1 MDAGGRERAGALMA
15 AVTLTGL
22 TALVTLPLA
31 FALLRNGSTTAA
43 LVALAPVLLVALVTV
58 GRLVV
63 PPDGDEQDPPP
74 GSHEAL

>member
-1 MDAGGRERAGALMA
+1 MDAGGRERAGAMIA

-31 FALLRNGSTTAA
+31 WALLRNGSTTAA

-58 GRLVV
+58 GRVLR
-63 PPDGDEQDPPP
+63 PDDDEPDPPP